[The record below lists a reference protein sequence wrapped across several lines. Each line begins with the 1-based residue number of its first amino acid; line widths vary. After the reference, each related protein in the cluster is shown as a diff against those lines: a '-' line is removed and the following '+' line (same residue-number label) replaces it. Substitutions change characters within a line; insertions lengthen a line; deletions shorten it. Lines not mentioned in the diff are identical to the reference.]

1 MSTIGGPATVTSGLV
16 LELDAGNI
24 KSYQSGSTTWFDK
37 SGNANNGTLIN
48 GPTFNTGS
56 LGSIVF
62 DGVNDYADLGTNLNY
77 TSTGS
82 AFTVDM
88 WISSNINLSNSPN
101 YYGLISNIS
110 TISGVEGFQLF
121 WGGPDDSLYAFGTNY
136 LARTTTN
143 ITGLTANIWYN
154 ITFIYVRNTSGNI
167 YLNGVNQTSISYNNT
182 INTPLQ
188 PLKLGVRADSN
199 TFPWNGRMSSIKLYN
214 RALSTSEVQQNFN
227 ATRARF
233 GI

>member
-1 MSTIGGPATVTSGLV
+1 MSSIGGPATVTSGLV

-37 SGNANNGTLIN
+37 SGNGYNGTLTN

-62 DGVNDYADLGTNLNY
+62 DGVDDYVQTSTLVVPSTGAFTLGFFYKITNSTNRGGLFERKNGDPYNGVSLGQGGDNNWVFTVSSTSDFNNRLSVSATYPTLNVWYCDVGVYNGTDTVSFYRNGVLIGSSTGVTQGNLN
-77 TSTGS
+77 TQGTRDNLLI
-82 AFTVDM
+82 FKRDN
-88 WISSNINLSNSPN
+88 SS
-101 YYGLISNIS
+101 G
-110 TISGVEGFQLF
+110 TISGNVSQ
-121 WGGPDDSLYAFGTNY
+121 
-136 LARTTTN
+136 
-143 ITGLTANIWYN
+143 
-154 ITFIYVRNTSGNI
+154 TFI
-167 YLNGVNQTSISYNNT
+167 
-182 INTPLQ
+182 
-188 PLKLGVRADSN
+188 
-199 TFPWNGRMSSIKLYN
+199 YN